1 MALLSEEQA
10 ARFLRLKQLKLDD
23 TARECPSCSFIQKG
37 DPATPKMLCESCN
50 HRFCFT
56 HNDAHPPETSCT
68 DYEYSLRVQNKE
80 SEAWKNRYAVPC
92 PVCKVPIQKNG
103 GCNHMTCKRCNPPT
117 HFCWLCGSQFLHGS
131 SHTNSRERSRCA
143 FMSVWRRLSLPLLVA
158 ALLIIPPLICLV
170 AAVVAIAAANLLI
183 CLTLRLIYALAFLKR
198 VEWRRKGF
206 PPKWMLAVSLVPP
219 CLLAGALGLIAAHLL
234 IGPACVA
241 FLFVSNEGPEGV
253 SRKLLTAAVMI
264 PFFTS
269 WTMWFHPE
277 NERRRA
283 MRLARCHNDI
293 QLVFTVLGFMGFS
306 IVAPGFAIL
315 ECFND
320 VTRHRMLQLGTEH
333 AVWLAYKVGIVQ
345 TLDP

>member
-37 DPATPKMLCESCN
+37 DPAAPRMLCGSCH
-50 HRFCFT
+50 HRFCFN
-56 HNDAHPPETSCT
+56 HNDTHPPEMSCT
-68 DYEYSLRVQNKE
+68 DYEYSLRVQNQE
-80 SEAWKNRYAVPC
+80 SEAWKNRHAVPC

-103 GCNHMTCKRCNPPT
+103 GCDHRHADAATLPLISAGCVDPSSSMVAPT
-117 HFCWLCGSQFLHGS
+117 PTLGRGLDAHSCPCGVASPSHSSSPHSSSSLHLFVS
-131 SHTNSRERSRCA
+131 S
-143 FMSVWRRLSLPLLVA
+143 RLSLPLQ
-158 ALLIIPPLICLV
+158 
-170 AAVVAIAAANLLI
+170 
-183 CLTLRLIYALAFLKR
+183 RLIYALAFLKR